1 MIVNKKEQRIITFLL
16 IFLMIITAFPV
27 LFSILVSFGEATEL
41 VKGNYIPNGISFH
54 NYQDVFNK
62 IPLMSY
68 IVNSLI
74 VSLSTTVLQIVI
86 SILAAYFFVF
96 IDFKHKNILF
106 IIFMMT
112 MMVPVEVLIVR
123 NFQTIRSMG
132 LLNSY
137 SGLILPNIATTFG
150 IFLLR
155 QNMMQVPYELK
166 EAADISGV
174 SDFYFL
180 RKVVTPMVKNS
191 IFTLGIYSFLSSW
204 NAYLWPLVSTTKSN
218 MWTAQLGLRSLKA
231 ADILT
236 NYGMISAASL
246 IVAIP
251 TLIMIFVGQGKLE
264 EGLSKGSIK

>member
-74 VSLSTTVLQIVI
+74 VSLSTMVLQIVI
-86 SILAAYFFVF
+86 SLLAAYFFVF

-191 IFTLGIYSFLSSW
+191 IFTLGSYSFLSSW

-251 TLIMIFVGQGKLE
+251 TLIMIFVGQGRLE